1 MNQPNVPA
9 VAPVA
14 VAPNPG
20 QLVQIGTTS
29 APTPTA
35 PVVSVGLNWE
45 VIIPL
50 VFAGLG
56 LLLAQVLNYLQS
68 RKTAAKVDDAA
79 AVTAAHNATQSTK
92 LQRIEVLV
100 DGRYGQ
106 VLQELAAVKRLL
118 AAESGL
124 ASDKTK
130 AAVAQARADE
140 QEARVAVADTVPPPA
155 VVDAITLP
163 PEPR

>member
-20 QLVQIGTTS
+20 QLVTIGTTS

-45 VIIPL
+45 VLVPL
-50 VFAGLG
+50 IFAGVG
-56 LLLAQVLNYLQS
+56 LLLTQVLTFIKS
-68 RKTAAKVDDAA
+68 RENGAKTDAVVA
-79 AVTAAHNATQSTK
+79 QADAQTLK
-92 LQRIEVLV
+92 LGRIELLV

-106 VLQELAAVKRLL
+106 VLQELADVKRLL
-118 AAESGL
+118 AAESGKESDAAKADIAQKNADDQVSRVL
-124 ASDKTK
+124 AAKVG
-130 AAVAQARADE
+130 A
-140 QEARVAVADTVPPPA
+140 PLPA
-155 VVDAITLP
+155 LIPKP
-163 PEPR
+163 PEAA